1 MSYYTMQNQE
11 IRVLDDGQLHK
22 IVESIYNQIDSIIP
36 FAQGFS
42 AKPLYSIKNAKSET
56 ASTRTVYRRL
66 HDLNSV
72 GLANFRRGV
81 FEIKRGAILQ
91 PAPVLKKLIP
101 SLIALKNGR
110 RFGRYYNELDINFAK
125 KQLPEK
131 FLTTLDYAAWELTKF
146 QTPSDF
152 FIYVNDMDKASEFLK
167 NNKFSEG
174 NSGHVVLLPKIG
186 NFINEVERVYLDCIA
201 NDGRSLLDAIALE
214 LLYGDY
220 LSVKGQFPIE
230 YVKKVQEDMPKARLV
245 HE

>member
-1 MSYYTMQNQE
+1 MKNLVRST
-11 IRVLDDGQLHK
+11 LDNDTFHAL
-22 IVESIYNQIDSIIP
+22 EELIYDQIDAIIP

-42 AKPLYSIKNAKSET
+42 TKPLYSIKNAESKT
-56 ASTRTVYRRL
+56 VSTRTMYRRL
-66 HDLNSV
+66 HDLRSV
-72 GLANFRRGV
+72 GLANFRRGF

-101 SLIALKNGR
+101 SLVALKNGR

-152 FIYVNDMDKASEFLK
+152 FVYVNDVNKASEFLK
-167 NNKFSEG
+167 NNNFSEG
-174 NSGHVVLLPKIG
+174 NNGHVVLLPKIG
-186 NFINEVERVYLDCIA
+186 DFRNEVERIYLDCIA
-201 NDGRSLLDAIALE
+201 NDGRSLLDAIAIE
-214 LLYGDY
+214 LLYEDY
-220 LSVKGQFPIE
+220 LSIKGQFSIE
-230 YVKKVQEDMPKARLV
+230 YVKKVQEDMPRAKLM